1 MTIEQ
6 IAIRQEIRQ
15 MLGEAGINK
24 NTMKDLVNEVIYE
37 EMTKAVKQ
45 VMHEMDIDT
54 IIHNK
59 TQGSLQ
65 DAVRKEL
72 RESIDQRVKGVF
84 NRMNITVSVLNLN
97 GDNVLDTS
105 QDAQK

>member
-1 MTIEQ
+1 MTVEQ
-6 IAIRQEIRQ
+6 IALRQEIRQ
-15 MLGEAGINK
+15 MLNEAGINK
-24 NTMKDLVNEVIYE
+24 NTMKELVRDVISE

-59 TQGSLQ
+59 TTGSLQ

-72 RESIDQRVKGVF
+72 REAIDQRVHGVF
-84 NRMNITVSVLNLN
+84 NRMMITVDIRDDF
-97 GDNVLDTS
+97 GTS
-105 QDAQK
+105 SITR

>member
-1 MTIEQ
+1 MTVEQ

-15 MLGEAGINK
+15 MLSEAGINK

-54 IIHNK
+54 IIRNK

-72 RESIDQRVKGVF
+72 RAAIDDRVRGVF
-84 NRMNITVSVLNLN
+84 NRMNITVSI
-97 GDNVLDTS
+97 LDDKGETS
-105 QDAQK
+105 TTR

>member
-1 MTIEQ
+1 MTVEQ

-15 MLGEAGINK
+15 MLNEAGINK
-24 NTMKDLVNEVIYE
+24 NSMKELVRDVISE

-54 IIHNK
+54 IIRNK
-59 TQGSLQ
+59 TTGSLQ

-72 RESIDQRVKGVF
+72 RAAIDDRVRGVF
-84 NRMNITVSVLNLN
+84 NRMMITVDIKDDYGYSSI
-97 GDNVLDTS
+97 TR
-105 QDAQK
+105 

>member
-1 MTIEQ
+1 MTVEQ

-15 MLGEAGINK
+15 MLAEAGINK
-24 NTMKDLVNEVIYE
+24 NTMKELVNEVIYE

-72 RESIDQRVKGVF
+72 RAAIDDRVRGVF
-84 NRMNITVSVLNLN
+84 NRMMITVDIKDDS
-97 GDNVLDTS
+97 GHSSITR
-105 QDAQK
+105 